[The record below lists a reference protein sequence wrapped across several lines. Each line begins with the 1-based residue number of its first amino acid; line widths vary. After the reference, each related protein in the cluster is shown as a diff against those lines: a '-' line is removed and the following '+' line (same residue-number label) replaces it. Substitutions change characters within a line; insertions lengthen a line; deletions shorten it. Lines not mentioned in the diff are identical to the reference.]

1 MDNEL
6 TISGKNMITLATGT
20 DLSTLLR
27 PLSREIPLFD
37 SYVAG
42 TGYISD
48 PSILDALKVGD
59 TLTLRREP
67 ENRFDENAILVL
79 DGKEQKIGYIPERD
93 NTVFAR
99 LMDAGKFLTARIV
112 RLEEKGSFRQIN
124 ISIFLVDF

>member
-1 MDNEL
+1 
-6 TISGKNMITLATGT
+6 MITLATGT

-42 TGYISD
+42 TGYIND

-67 ENRFDENAILVL
+67 ENRFDDNAILVL